1 MGGFSLLNRL
11 RPWKGRRRLKLIDR
25 LVWRPP
31 QKAKGGY
38 GPPANG
44 GESGTGYEV
53 LGISLLVV
61 VWVLAGTFFLSSRAL
76 EPFNRFLPLP
86 TLKAL
91 GIAVT
96 QEHFWVSVWASLRRV
111 ILGITIASVLG
122 IPGGIVIGFYPRVRS
137 LSYSPIQFLRM
148 ISPLSWMPVALI
160 VFVRF
165 ESAIVFLI
173 VMATVWPIMLNT
185 AAGVGNVNPSWIRMA
200 MNQGAN
206 HLQLIW
212 TIIVP
217 ASLPNVFTSLR
228 LALGIAWIVLVPAE
242 FLGVSS
248 GLGYLINDARDT
260 MSYDV
265 LMAMIIAIGILGFL
279 LDRGMQVVQGM
290 VRSAWSD
297 Y

>member
-1 MGGFSLLNRL
+1 MKLTDHLPGRL
-11 RPWKGRRRLKLIDR
+11 FKKG
-25 LVWRPP
+25 
-31 QKAKGGY
+31 KGGY
-38 GPPANG
+38 GPPGNG
-44 GESGTGYEV
+44 GESGMGYEA
-53 LGISLLVV
+53 LGILLLVL
-61 VWVLAGTFFLSSRAL
+61 VWILAGTFFLSSRAL

-96 QEHFWVSVWASLRRV
+96 QGHFWESVWASLRRV
-111 ILGITIASVLG
+111 VLGITIASVLG
-122 IPGGIVIGFYPRVRS
+122 IPGGIVIGFYPRLRRF
-137 LSYSPIQFLRM
+137 SYSPIQFLRM

-160 VFVRF
+160 VFARF

-185 AAGVGNVNPSWIRMA
+185 AAGVGTVNPSWIRMA

-206 HLQLIW
+206 HFQLIR

-217 ASLPNVFTSLR
+217 AVLPNVLTSLR

-260 MSYDV
+260 MSYDL

-279 LDRGMQVVQGM
+279 LDRGMQMIQGM
-290 VRSAWSD
+290 VRSIWSD